1 MQKSPKRE
9 FRISSVE
16 SWDIPFSI
24 LFPLVRHALLQL
36 SCICMWRG
44 DSICSSGSLSE
55 GEDRFAIEDTSACKR
70 SFVNRHI
77 NLTLVRRQNITIV
90 LM

>member
-1 MQKSPKRE
+1 MQKSKTGVPDIQRG
-9 FRISSVE
+9 

-24 LFPLVRHALLQL
+24 YFLLFGMLFYSFHVHA
-36 SCICMWRG
+36 CGRG

-77 NLTLVRRQNITIV
+77 NLTLAQCLVS
-90 LM
+90 